1 MEIVVLAVCAAAAYG
16 LFLKTRTVLHAWR
29 LPALSISMDRLDVYQ
44 KQAFQEIC
52 RRSPSLGTRVRL
64 APYFDERHWNRADAL
79 LVLAEPVKHKL
90 VRIEG
95 WKFGSYALTRKGWRE
110 YRKHFMWTGISDE
123 SMHITASAGG
133 FAAVNVNSPHG
144 VAQSSGRDSSAD
156 LSGISYHQ
164 LATALTADSEGAQP
178 EEAVRAREYAEDL
191 TDAAGAQ
198 DTDRA
203 NRVLSRVNALLAT
216 ASSAFTLTRN
226 LLPPG
231 N

>member
-1 MEIVVLAVCAAAAYG
+1 MEVLVLGLGVAVMYAAYVK
-16 LFLKTRTVLHAWR
+16 LRTMAHRWR
-29 LPALSISMDRLDVYQ
+29 LPDPSITRTQLDLFQ

-52 RRSPSLGTRVRL
+52 RRSPSLGARVRL
-64 APYFDERHWNRADAL
+64 GPYFEERNWNRADAM
-79 LVLAEPVKHKL
+79 LVLAEPVKHRL

-95 WKFGSYALTRKGWRE
+95 WRFGSYALTRKGWRE
-110 YRKHFMWTGISDE
+110 YRKHFMWTGSSDE
-123 SMHITASAGG
+123 SMHITASEGG

-144 VAQSSGRDSSAD
+144 VAQSSGRDSRAD
-156 LSGISYHQ
+156 LSGISYQH
-164 LATALTADSEGAQP
+164 LASALRADAEGAPP

-191 TDAAGAQ
+191 TDAVDAQ

-203 NRVLSRVNALLAT
+203 NRILGRVNALLST
-216 ASSAFTLTRN
+216 ASSAFSLTRN

>member
-1 MEIVVLAVCAAAAYG
+1 MEMVVLALCAAVAYG
-16 LFLKTRTVLHAWR
+16 LFLKARTVLHSWR
-29 LPALSISMDRLDVYQ
+29 LPPLSIGTDRLDVYQ

-79 LVLAEPVKHKL
+79 LVLAEPVKHGL
-90 VRIEG
+90 VRVEG

-110 YRKHFMWTGISDE
+110 YRKHFMWTGIRDE
-123 SMHITASAGG
+123 SMHITASEGG

-144 VAQSSGRDSSAD
+144 VAQSSGRDSSAT
-156 LSGISYHQ
+156 LSDISYHQ
-164 LATALTADSEGAQP
+164 LAAALRADSEAAQP

-203 NRVLSRVNALLAT
+203 TRVLGRVNALLNT

>member
-1 MEIVVLAVCAAAAYG
+1 MEMVVLALCAAVAYG
-16 LFLKTRTVLHAWR
+16 LFLKARTVLHSWR
-29 LPALSISMDRLDVYQ
+29 LPPLSIGTDRLDVYQ

-79 LVLAEPVKHKL
+79 LVLAEPVKHGL
-90 VRIEG
+90 VRVEG

-110 YRKHFMWTGISDE
+110 YRKHFMWTGIRDE
-123 SMHITASAGG
+123 SMHITASEGG

-144 VAQSSGRDSSAD
+144 VAQSSGRDSSAT
-156 LSGISYHQ
+156 LSDISYHQ
-164 LATALTADSEGAQP
+164 LAAALRADSEAAQP

-191 TDAAGAQ
+191 TDATGAQ

-203 NRVLSRVNALLAT
+203 TRVLGRVNALLNT

>member
-1 MEIVVLAVCAAAAYG
+1 MEIVVLALCALAVYG
-16 LFLKTRTVLHAWR
+16 LFLKARAVLHAWR
-29 LPALSISMDRLDVYQ
+29 LPALSINMDRLDIYQ

-64 APYFDERHWNRADAL
+64 APYFDEQQWNRADAL
-79 LVLAEPVKHKL
+79 LVLAEPVKHRL

-95 WKFGSYALTRKGWRE
+95 WKFGSYALTRKGWLE

-123 SMHITASAGG
+123 SMHITASEGG
-133 FAAVNVNSPHG
+133 LAAVNVNSPHG

-164 LATALTADSEGAQP
+164 LASALMADSESAPP

-191 TDAAGAQ
+191 TDAAGSQ

-203 NRVLSRVNALLAT
+203 SRVLGRVNTFLAT
-216 ASSAFTLTRN
+216 ASSAFNLTRN

>member
-1 MEIVVLAVCAAAAYG
+1 MEIVVLTLYILAAYG

-29 LPALSISMDRLDVYQ
+29 LPDPSINMDRLDVYQ

-64 APYFDERHWNRADAL
+64 APYFDERQWNRADAL
-79 LVLAEPVKHKL
+79 VVLAEPVKHKL

-123 SMHITASAGG
+123 SMHITASDGG
-133 FAAVNVNSPHG
+133 LASVNVNSPHG
-144 VAQSSGRDSSAD
+144 VAQSSGRDSSAN
-156 LSGISYHQ
+156 LSSISYHQ
-164 LATALTADSEGAQP
+164 LATALRADSESALP

-203 NRVLSRVNALLAT
+203 NRVLGRINALLTT
-216 ASSAFTLTRN
+216 ASSAFNLTRD

>member
-1 MEIVVLAVCAAAAYG
+1 MDPLLLLLGVAVVYW
-16 LFLKTRTVLHAWR
+16 LFLRLRTVVHRWK
-29 LPALSISMDRLDVYQ
+29 LPALSISMDRLDIYQ

-52 RRSPSLGTRVRL
+52 RRSPSLGARVRL
-64 APYFDERHWNRADAL
+64 GPYFAERNWNRADAL

-90 VRIEG
+90 LRVEG
-95 WKFGSYALTRKGWRE
+95 WRFGSYALTRKGWRE
-110 YRKHFMWTGISDE
+110 YRKHFMWTGSSDE
-123 SMHITASAGG
+123 SMHITASEGG

-164 LATALTADSEGAQP
+164 LATALRADSEGATP

-191 TDAAGAQ
+191 SDAAGAQ

-203 NRVLSRVNALLAT
+203 NRVLGRINALLAT
-216 ASSAFTLTRN
+216 ATSAFDLTRN

>member
-1 MEIVVLAVCAAAAYG
+1 MEIVVFALCAAAAYG
-16 LFLKTRTVLHAWR
+16 LFLKLRTVHHTR
-29 LPALSISMDRLDVYQ
+29 KLPEPSISMGRLDIYQ
-44 KQAFQEIC
+44 KQALQEIC
-52 RRSPSLGTRVRL
+52 RTSRSLGVPVRL
-64 APYFDERHWNRADAL
+64 GPYFEERNWNRAEAL

-95 WKFGSYALTRKGWRE
+95 WRFGSYALTRKGWRE
-110 YRKHFMWTGISDE
+110 YRKHFMWTGSIDE

-164 LATALTADSEGAQP
+164 LATALRADSESAQP

-203 NRVLSRVNALLAT
+203 DRVLARVNALLAT
-216 ASSAFTLTRN
+216 ASSAFALTRD
-226 LLPPG
+226 LLPHG
-231 N
+231 D